1 MIGNVVKPLMA
12 HHERLGGDILEGIM
26 EFSGKVALVTGGGG
40 GIGSGVALALGRA
53 GAIVGI
59 ADLKAEPLKA
69 TCSAVEKTGA
79 KCLVLPTD
87 VADATQV
94 ESTIASIIA
103 TCGKLDILVN
113 CAGIIYVVDCVDTT
127 EEQWDRTIAVNA
139 KGVFLCCRAAA
150 RHMIGRKQGKIVNIA
165 SMIGKT
171 GVRRY
176 THYCASKFAV
186 IGFTQALAMEMAPYG
201 VNVNAVCPGIVDTG
215 MLRYEIDVLSR
226 MRGVDKKVIEQE
238 LLGQIPLGRY
248 ETPQDVAEMVL
259 FLASTHSAYITGQSF
274 NTTGGVEMH

>member
-1 MIGNVVKPLMA
+1 
-12 HHERLGGDILEGIM
+12 M
-26 EFSGKVALVTGGGG
+26 EFSGKVALVTGAGG

-53 GAIVGI
+53 GATVAI
-59 ADLKAEPLKA
+59 ADLKAEQLEGTRRA
-69 TCSAVEKTGA
+69 LEATGA
-79 KCLVLPTD
+79 KCLALPTD
-87 VADATQV
+87 VTVASQV
-94 ESTIASIIA
+94 EA
-103 TCGKLDILVN
+103 TVAAVISRCGKLDVLVN
-113 CAGIIYVVDCVDTT
+113 CAGIIYVVDCVETT

-150 RHMIGRKQGKIVNIA
+150 RHMSQRKQGKIVNIA

-186 IGFTQALAMEMAPYG
+186 IGFTQALAMEMAPFG

-215 MLRYEIDVLSR
+215 MLRFEIDVLSR
-226 MRGVDKKVIEQE
+226 IRGVTKEVIEQE
-238 LLGQIPLGRY
+238 LKGQVPLGRY

-259 FLASTHSAYITGQSF
+259 FLASEHAAYITGQSY
-274 NTTGGVEMH
+274 NTTGGIEMH